1 MFDYERFTFLN
12 AVNNID
18 NSLRNTNHSILTHVL
33 LFDKTSLEIS
43 GNTLILNVTMNYII
57 LTNKF
62 EESVIVL

>member
-1 MFDYERFTFLN
+1 MFGYERFTLLN
-12 AVNNID
+12 TVNNID
-18 NSLRNTNHSILTHVL
+18 NSLTNTNHSILTHVL
-33 LFDKTSLEIS
+33 LFGKTSLDTS